1 MVMMNRTEAIIVT
14 AAIALATLPG
24 FEAKVEQY
32 VKGHRTEIQMAVNQL
47 EFKPA
52 IPFAAPDAEP
62 KTVLAYDQALVV
74 TENAAAQVRS
84 RGALREHM
92 IAAREQ
98 HAAELAA
105 ARVRSEMATLKMT
118 IPAQVQMQLADLQP
132 QLAGL
137 RMIAQRNPRGFRTY
151 RLKGKACP
159 EPPAAPAAPNVEI
172 PSVSSTY

>member
-1 MVMMNRTEAIIVT
+1 MMNRTEAIVVT

-32 VKGHRTEIQMAVNQL
+32 AKEHRTEIQMAVNQL

-52 IPFAAPDAEP
+52 IPFAAPNAAP
-62 KTVLAYDQALVV
+62 KTVLAFDQVPDMADS
-74 TENAAAQVRS
+74 AAVQVRS
-84 RGALREHM
+84 REALRKHV

-118 IPAQVQMQLADLQP
+118 IPAQVHMQLAELQP

-137 RMIAQRNPRGFRTY
+137 RMIAQRNPHGFRTY
-151 RLKGKACP
+151 RLKVKPCP
-159 EPPAAPAAPNVEI
+159 EPPATPAAPAVEI